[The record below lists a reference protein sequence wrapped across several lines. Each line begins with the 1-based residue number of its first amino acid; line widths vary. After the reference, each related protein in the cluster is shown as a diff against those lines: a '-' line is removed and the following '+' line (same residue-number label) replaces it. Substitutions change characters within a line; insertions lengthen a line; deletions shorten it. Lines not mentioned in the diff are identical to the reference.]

1 MIVKLPVDIK
11 QVGWVTALN
20 VGAVGVVGCALTVT
34 DNDEPDVQVPFDAV
48 NVYEPDGAVTV
59 FPVLVTPVDG
69 LIT

>member
-34 DNDEPDVQVPFDAV
+34 DNDEPDVQVPLDAV
-48 NVYEPDGAVTV
+48 NV
-59 FPVLVTPVDG
+59 
-69 LIT
+69 